1 MQRDVTFQLENIDKY
16 GNGYGTLW
24 VNNKNF
30 AKPLL
35 EKGFLKFEAK
45 SKSSEYSRNYED
57 Y

>member
-35 EKGFLKFEAK
+35 EKGFIKFEAK